1 MLFYI
6 YPFAYLNDCV
16 SFFPYQKH
24 TWLQLAIY
32 IYCDNI
38 YSYVFAYKIIM
49 IERNL
54 DLKQIINFQLI
65 YTHVEKYTYETCLLM
80 YTYVHAT

>member
-1 MLFYI
+1 M
-6 YPFAYLNDCV
+6 YL
-16 SFFPYQKH
+16 
-24 TWLQLAIY
+24 
-32 IYCDNI
+32 
-38 YSYVFAYKIIM
+38 FAYKIIM